1 MKILGIQFGSSE
13 DKGTTLVTVTED
25 SSPGPQE
32 YEETEPTTED
42 ILRRPLGQGFPSRVE
57 VRAGA
62 PSLFADHAAQGGYG
76 KALAAWEDQRR
87 TMGAQELET
96 TDDETATDED
106 EDEDEGYEEDP
117 EPPKRRF
124 FGLF

>member
-1 MKILGIQFGSSE
+1 MRILGIQFGSSE
-13 DKGTTLVTVTED
+13 DERATLVTVTED
-25 SSPGPQE
+25 SHAPGPQE
-32 YEETEPTTED
+32 QEETEPTTAD
-42 ILRRPLGQGFPSRVE
+42 ILRRPLGRGFPSRAE

-106 EDEDEGYEEDP
+106 EGYEEDP
-117 EPPKRRF
+117 EPPRRRF